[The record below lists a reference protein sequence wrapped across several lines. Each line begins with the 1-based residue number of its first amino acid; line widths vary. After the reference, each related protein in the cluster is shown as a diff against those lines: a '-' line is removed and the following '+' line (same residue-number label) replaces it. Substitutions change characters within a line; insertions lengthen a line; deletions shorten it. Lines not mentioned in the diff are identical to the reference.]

1 MAQQW
6 TPTPEEIAEA
16 CLEIQRNWTPLARLQ
31 HELKRH
37 KGTRE
42 WTLPGSERAPLDVLP
57 GWWYP
62 VQNRDD
68 D

>member
-16 CLEIQRNWTPLARLQ
+16 CLEIQRNWTPLTRLQ

-42 WTLPGSERAPLDVLP
+42 WNIHGIETAPLDVLP
-57 GWWYP
+57 DRWFQ